1 MATGAGAAYTLKGHN
16 STGDI
21 FGAGFGAG
29 IGLFLG
35 VLVSA
40 SISGETKFKFFLKQ
54 KTKMSK
60 KYFDYDFVWCHP
72 YIM

>member
-16 STGDI
+16 TTGDI

-40 SISGETKFKFFLKQ
+40 SISGETKFKFFLKE
-54 KTKMSK
+54 KNK
-60 KYFDYDFVWCHP
+60 
-72 YIM
+72 

>member
-1 MATGAGAAYTLKGHN
+1 MATGAGAVYTLKGHS

-40 SISGETKFKFFLKQ
+40 SISGETKFKFFLKKNK
-54 KTKMSK
+54 KTK
-60 KYFDYDFVWCHP
+60 KYLDYDFVS
-72 YIM
+72 YN